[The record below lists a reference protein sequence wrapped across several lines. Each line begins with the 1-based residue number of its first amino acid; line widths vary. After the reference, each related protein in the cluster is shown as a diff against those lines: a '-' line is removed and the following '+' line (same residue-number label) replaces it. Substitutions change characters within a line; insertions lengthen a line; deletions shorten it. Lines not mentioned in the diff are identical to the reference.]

1 MMIGRVVNEMEVG
14 VPADDIW
21 AVYSSPELPRL
32 FVQLMPNVY
41 KKIDIL
47 QGDGTVGTVLHI
59 ELADGIPE
67 PRTWKEKFIK
77 IDHQHREKVVRQIE
91 GGFLDM
97 GFRVF
102 DVIFK
107 IIEKDACSCIIR
119 STTAFELD
127 EKFENNA
134 NLITAGNLWGAAK
147 AISNYVIQN
156 KSKRRNH

>member
-1 MMIGRVVNEMEVG
+1 MEVG

-32 FVQLMPNVY
+32 FVQLMPNVI

-47 QGDGTVGTVLHI
+47 QGM
-59 ELADGIPE
+59 PE

-102 DVIFK
+102 HVIFK
-107 IIEKDACSCIIR
+107 IIEKDASEGTAVGTATDR
-119 STTAFELD
+119 HDEGLVASTTGIAGPIAFGP
-127 EKFENNA
+127 A
-134 NLITAGNLWGAAK
+134 WPACCAP
-147 AISNYVIQN
+147 S
-156 KSKRRNH
+156 RRVGSVQQLGE